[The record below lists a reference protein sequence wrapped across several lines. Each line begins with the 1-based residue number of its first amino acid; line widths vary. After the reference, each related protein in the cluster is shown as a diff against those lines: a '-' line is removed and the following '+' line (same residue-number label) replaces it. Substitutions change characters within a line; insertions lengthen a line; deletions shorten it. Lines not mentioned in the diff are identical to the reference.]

1 MATKLADETHQH
13 PAPIPYPD
21 CYGCG
26 SDNLVGLHLDFE
38 FDGKE
43 LQARFIPLEQH
54 QGYPGIVH
62 GGVISSLLYEVM
74 ANIQRYSGDEAILR
88 SSNVDFRRPVSVGE
102 PVIVTA
108 PVVNETPNGWHLAAV
123 LTNEFGRR
131 LASAT
136 GEAIRPKQSD
146 PA

>member
-1 MATKLADETHQH
+1 
-13 PAPIPYPD
+13 
-21 CYGCG
+21 
-26 SDNLVGLHLDFE
+26 
-38 FDGKE
+38 
-43 LQARFIPLEQH
+43 
-54 QGYPGIVH
+54 
-62 GGVISSLLYEVM
+62 M

-108 PVVNETPNGWHLAAV
+108 RVVNETPNGWHLPAV